1 MEFLEHWRQLEIAM
15 ENFKFKKDQS
25 RTQLPGEGRPPSPSQ
40 VFSPEQIWTPGRPV
54 PKFSGRGRPVP
65 LSSGELSKILTPE
78 QVDSLVVGI
87 HGYDILTSA
96 SALEN
101 ISNKKKDQD
110 GVEEVRHLESRRV
123 DDLQMKELEL
133 EKGCL
138 ESEEETEIRISE
150 LSEEIEVLK
159 ETFSN
164 KMYEMQKDLLAMV
177 EHCLNFE
184 KELSRTKEENRKMQ
198 SQIKEL
204 VEEREGRMEKELTP
218 GEEMSREKATHVKK
232 STVEEVANSKTPGVS
247 SNKCRIV
254 TVSSGSLGSTP
265 SPSKSLDR
273 RQVPPPSLRHHPT
286 SAPVYS
292 PGMPRPPVYHQD
304 FSDQYLPAVAPPV
317 PDQYYYHA
325 AFYPYGQ

>member
-1 MEFLEHWRQLEIAM
+1 M
-15 ENFKFKKDQS
+15 
-25 RTQLPGEGRPPSPSQ
+25 
-40 VFSPEQIWTPGRPV
+40 
-54 PKFSGRGRPVP
+54 
-65 LSSGELSKILTPE
+65 
-78 QVDSLVVGI
+78 VGI

-164 KMYEMQKDLLAMV
+164 KMCEMQKDLLAMV

-218 GEEMSREKATHVKK
+218 GEEMSREKVTHVKK

-273 RQVPPPSLRHHPT
+273 RQVPPPNSTKIMWHHPT
-286 SAPVYS
+286 SAPVYT

>member
-1 MEFLEHWRQLEIAM
+1 
-15 ENFKFKKDQS
+15 
-25 RTQLPGEGRPPSPSQ
+25 
-40 VFSPEQIWTPGRPV
+40 
-54 PKFSGRGRPVP
+54 
-65 LSSGELSKILTPE
+65 
-78 QVDSLVVGI
+78 
-87 HGYDILTSA
+87 
-96 SALEN
+96 
-101 ISNKKKDQD
+101 
-110 GVEEVRHLESRRV
+110 
-123 DDLQMKELEL
+123 MKELEL

-273 RQVPPPSLRHHPT
+273 
-286 SAPVYS
+286 
-292 PGMPRPPVYHQD
+292 PPVYHQD

>member
-1 MEFLEHWRQLEIAM
+1 M
-15 ENFKFKKDQS
+15 
-25 RTQLPGEGRPPSPSQ
+25 
-40 VFSPEQIWTPGRPV
+40 
-54 PKFSGRGRPVP
+54 
-65 LSSGELSKILTPE
+65 
-78 QVDSLVVGI
+78 VGI

-110 GVEEVRHLESRRV
+110 AVEEVTHLESRRV
-123 DDLQMKELEL
+123 DDLQMKELEF
-133 EKGCL
+133 EKGC
-138 ESEEETEIRISE
+138 EEERERRISE
-150 LSEEIEVLK
+150 LSKEIKVLK